1 MNRALTS
8 AISILL
14 AASALL
20 WLSYQALESPA
31 VVDGTPVVENIVTNT
46 SSVVVPPS
54 VLPPTL
60 PTPTGLTVSAVGT
73 TSAKL
78 SWQAV
83 STEGESAIVYQVWR
97 NGEKLA
103 TLNRTQ
109 FLDVFLVP
117 GQELSYAIVAASVG
131 GAVSD
136 PSSIARITLPT
147 TSGPVVV
154 TPSPTPAPKPTTNTN
169 KPSTTPST
177 NTGTT
182 KNTNTT
188 PTPTPKPTPTP
199 TPTPVLACGSGG
211 ACTAADVAKHGT
223 RANCWVYLSPLNKV
237 YNITPYVSNG
247 NTHPGGDVIAQYCG
261 QNIYSYFMTSANGG
275 KKHSSS
281 ALNSVLQ
288 AYYLAPFQP

>member
-1 MNRALTS
+1 MNRAVTS
-8 AISILL
+8 ALSIIV
-14 AASALL
+14 AASVLL
-20 WLSYQALESPA
+20 WLSYQALESP
-31 VVDGTPVVENIVTNT
+31 VVGNTPVVENSTTNT
-46 SSVVVPPS
+46 SPMVIVPPS
-54 VLPPTL
+54 VIPPTL
-60 PTPTGLTVSAVGT
+60 PTPIGLMVSAVGT

-78 SWQAV
+78 TWEAV
-83 STEGESAIVYQVWR
+83 SLEGEATIIYQVWR

-117 GQELSYAIVAASVG
+117 GQELSYAVVAASVG
-131 GAVSD
+131 GAVSA

-169 KPSTTPST
+169 KPASTPTT

-182 KNTNTT
+182 KNTNTA
-188 PTPTPKPTPTP
+188 PTPTP
-199 TPTPVLACGSGG
+199 TPTPTPAPVLACGSGG
-211 ACTAADVAKHGT
+211 SCTAADVAKHAT

-237 YNITPYVSNG
+237 YNITSYVSNG
-247 NTHPGGDVIAQYCG
+247 NKHPGGDVIAQYCG
-261 QNIYSYFMTSANGG
+261 QNIYTYFMTSANGG

-288 AYYLAPFQP
+288 AYYVAAFQP